1 MSLRER
7 IVVFAVEDDRAQI
20 TWASLPPGT
29 HTFTAGPSTAEVEVA
44 EPATPGAVDV
54 TGLAPDTTY
63 TLTLNGRRVHRFRT
77 LPPPPGELLFR
88 FATVNDCH
96 IGERA
101 FGFLR
106 TIRETETHDEP
117 YPTRCLRAAIAEAK
131 EWGAQHL
138 VVKGDLTNL
147 NRATELETGGRL
159 LRESGLDV
167 SAVLGNHDVTRR
179 GINARQALAGH
190 GIEID
195 PKPRALDLPGLR
207 LVLVQ
212 SARRGFSRG
221 FLDDVQVQGAAEL
234 IAASPH
240 PVFLVLHHPLQRI
253 ERNLVWPPGVPG
265 SEAGP
270 FLEAVAAASP
280 NVVIASGH
288 SHRNRFR
295 KVGPIPLVQTGST
308 KDFPGAW
315 TGYAVHVGGIRQVV
329 RRTARPDVMR
339 WTDQSRRAV
348 FGAWP
353 LWSSGLRSWRCFTHP
368 WPHPGQASPLR

>member
-1 MSLRER
+1 MRFSRR
-7 IVVFAVEDDRAQI
+7 VVVFAVEDDRAQI
-20 TWASLPPGT
+20 TWAALPPGR
-29 HTFTAGPSTAEVEVA
+29 HTFSAGPASVEVDA
-44 EPATPGAVDV
+44 GEPATPGAVGIS
-54 TGLAPDTTY
+54 GLSPDTAY
-63 TLTLNGRRVHRFRT
+63 ELKLDGRRVHRFRT
-77 LPPPPGELLFR
+77 LASPPGPLLFR

-106 TIRETETHDEP
+106 TIRETEPHDEP
-117 YPTRCLRAAIAEAK
+117 YPARCLQAAVAEAK

-147 NRATELETGGRL
+147 NRASELEVGARL

-179 GINARQALAGH
+179 GVNARQALANH

-195 PKPRALDLPGLR
+195 PKPRAVDLPGIR

-212 SARRGFSRG
+212 TARRGFSRG
-221 FLDDVQVQGAAEL
+221 FLDDVQVQGASEL
-234 IAASPH
+234 IASSPQ

-253 ERNLVWPPGVPG
+253 ERNLVWPPGIPG

-280 NVVIASGH
+280 NVLIASGH

-315 TGYAVHVGGIRQVV
+315 TGYAVHEGGIRQVV
-329 RRTARPDVMR
+329 RRIARPDVMR
-339 WTDQSRRAV
+339 WTDESRRAV

-353 LWSSGLRSWRCFTHP
+353 LWSSGLRSWRCFTHQ
-368 WPHPGQASPLR
+368 WPAVS

>member
-1 MSLRER
+1 MSLRR
-7 IVVFAVEDDRAQI
+7 LVVFAVEDDRAQV
-20 TWASLPPGT
+20 TWASLPAGS
-29 HTFTAGPSTAEVEVA
+29 HTFRAGPAVAEVTISESG
-44 EPATPGAVDV
+44 EPGAVDL
-54 TGLAPDTTY
+54 TGLVPAREY
-63 TLTLNGRRVHRFRT
+63 ELTLDGKSAGRFRT
-77 LPPPPGELLFR
+77 LPAPPGEEVFR

-96 IGERA
+96 VGEHA

-106 TIRETETHDEP
+106 TIRERPELDEP
-117 YPTRCLRAAIAEAK
+117 YPTRCLRAALLEAAA
-131 EWGAQHL
+131 WGAAHV
-138 VVKGDLTNL
+138 VVKGDLTNM
-147 NRATELETGGRL
+147 NRASELETAGEI
-159 LRESGLDV
+159 LRESGLGV
-167 SAVLGNHDVTRR
+167 SAVLGNHDVTKR
-179 GINARQALAGH
+179 GINARQALANY

-195 PKPRALDLPGLR
+195 LKPQAVDLPGIR

-221 FLDDVQVQGAAEL
+221 FLDDVQVEGAAALVAE
-234 IAASPH
+234 SPA

-270 FLEAVAAASP
+270 FLEAITAASP

-315 TGYAVHVGGIRQVV
+315 AGYAVHEGGIRQVV
-329 RRTARPDVMR
+329 RRTTAPDVMR

-348 FGAWP
+348 LGAWP
-353 LWSSGLRSWRCFTHP
+353 VWSSGLRSWRCFTHR
-368 WPHPGQASPLR
+368 WPEPR